1 MAADGRTAPPRP
13 GTPASAARRGED
25 LSPDDPLAAA
35 DGLEPP
41 ELHARLLAW
50 IAVGAIIFV
59 IASMTLLYGLYRL
72 LLANP
77 QNEPPH
83 SFPEPRLETNIN
95 PRNMPS
101 TPEPGAAPYVLRK
114 PPVEPGADVQRA
126 MQAVVAKGAHALDPL
141 SAPPPPAGNVA
152 R

>member
-1 MAADGRTAPPRP
+1 MAADARTAPD
-13 GTPASAARRGED
+13 RRGED
-25 LSPDDPLAAA
+25 RAADDPLAAP

-41 ELHARLLAW
+41 DLHAGLLAW
-50 IAVGAIIFV
+50 IAVGAIVFI

-77 QNEPPH
+77 QNKAPH
-83 SFPEPRLETNIN
+83 SFPEPRLETSIN

-101 TPEPGAAPYVLRK
+101 TPEPGPAPYVLRK
-114 PPVEPGADVQRA
+114 PPAEPVGDVQRA
-126 MQAVVAKGAHALDPL
+126 MQAVVAKGAHALDPI
-141 SAPPPPAGNVA
+141 STAPPPAGNVA